1 MDNRLTFNGALF
13 RQEWKDFQFTILG
26 QNGLTEIKNAN
37 QARIDGLEMDVNFAA
52 TYNLQF
58 SAGVAFYDAKLTEN
72 YCGFT
77 DEDGNPVT
85 DCADPEAPTGTRLPV
100 TAEFKGNL
108 NARYTFDWNGYE
120 PFIQGSVVYEGRRT
134 SDLRIVEREIL
145 GDMPSYTMFDLSAG
159 IRKDSWTLN
168 LYVKNLFDERAEFN
182 RFTMCAITVCG
193 ASGLVPE
200 YPDGQVY
207 TVAAQ
212 PRTIGL
218 RFSQEF

>member
-1 MDNRLTFNGALF
+1 
-13 RQEWKDFQFTILG
+13 
-26 QNGLTEIKNAN
+26 
-37 QARIDGLEMDVNFAA
+37 
-52 TYNLQF
+52 
-58 SAGVAFYDAKLTEN
+58 
-72 YCGFT
+72 
-77 DEDGNPVT
+77 
-85 DCADPEAPTGTRLPV
+85 
-100 TAEFKGNL
+100 
-108 NARYTFDWNGYE
+108 
-120 PFIQGSVVYEGRRT
+120 
-134 SDLRIVEREIL
+134 
-145 GDMPSYTMFDLSAG
+145 MFDLSAG

-182 RFTMCAITVCG
+182 RFTMCAVTVCG